1 MLAFGTL
8 EVNDATTTAQTTYVR
23 DVSETADITG
33 RITLSKS
40 SEFTPSLSATTVSR
54 TSAELRMTTRST
66 NGVRVTSVG
75 YQSPTQVP
83 SPTSTFIVRSPVIAS
98 SVATWSLTTEPS
110 TTQNIHRDST
120 SAIYTNQNTPKTILS
135 TVEHLPTDGI
145 FSSIITSTHP
155 IQRSPTITHSVLR
168 ESESHTITLSSIKE
182 SLFIRTAGLQPTP
195 TINVTSN
202 GVLNINESD
211 LTDGRQITNYVY
223 NLSGFVNSLGIQQAD
238 SALTEV

>member
-1 MLAFGTL
+1 MLAFGTV
-8 EVNDATTTAQTTYVR
+8 EVNDATTMAQTTYVR

-33 RITLSKS
+33 RITLSRS

-75 YQSPTQVP
+75 YQSPTLAP
-83 SPTSTFIVRSPVIAS
+83 SPTSTLVRSPVIAS
-98 SVATWSLTTEPS
+98 TVATWSLTTEPS
-110 TTQNIHRDST
+110 TTHNNQRDST
-120 SAIYTNQNTPKTILS
+120 SAIYTNQNTHSVILS

-155 IQRSPTITHSVLR
+155 VQRSPTITHSVLR
-168 ESESHTITLSSIKE
+168 ESESHTISLSSIKE
-182 SLFIRTAGLQPTP
+182 SLFIRTAGLGPTP
-195 TINVTSN
+195 TINVTSI